1 MSGNARCPSDNGART
16 LGLMRAV
23 VYALWLA
30 TFFRYWPGNV
40 RLPAELFVPVGVFAL
55 LPAGWVSWLFEAIN
69 QHWLVWLLVPVFS
82 AAALGL
88 APFRLWS
95 ALSLIG
101 IVCLNG
107 WILGQS
113 GFIFHAQVMA
123 LLMAMVLTFSP
134 AADGF
139 AVLPRRP
146 PRPEACR
153 MALYVMLAASLLCYT
168 FIGVHRVVHG
178 DTAVFNGES
187 LRSWLVVR
195 SQDQTPLG
203 FKLGL
208 HVANTPALFMLYK
221 IGFVFTT
228 LVELLSLLCLYSRRF
243 AIAWLAY
250 MTVFHLLSLVTL
262 NIFFWENTILLWFLM
277 VPSLQLVIG
286 RGPTPTRCTAPNDA
300 PSSA

>member
-1 MSGNARCPSDNGART
+1 
-16 LGLMRAV
+16 
-23 VYALWLA
+23 
-30 TFFRYWPGNV
+30 
-40 RLPAELFVPVGVFAL
+40 
-55 LPAGWVSWLFEAIN
+55 
-69 QHWLVWLLVPVFS
+69 
-82 AAALGL
+82 
-88 APFRLWS
+88 
-95 ALSLIG
+95 
-101 IVCLNG
+101 
-107 WILGQS
+107 
-113 GFIFHAQVMA
+113 
-123 LLMAMVLTFSP
+123 
-134 AADGF
+134 
-139 AVLPRRP
+139 
-146 PRPEACR
+146 